1 VVSSAL
7 DKDGSKKRL
16 GAILAIY
23 LVGLLVGG
31 LYVGM
36 VAPVRTVVQESFSLD
51 DATGIWMINI
61 YTLFY
66 AALIPVIGKLADRYG
81 RKPAF
86 VACVIIFAIG
96 SVLCGVSLYAGG
108 FPLLLFG
115 RIVQAIGA
123 CGMIPVANAE
133 IGTSFPKE
141 RRGMALGLAA
151 AVTGLSNVFGAAC
164 GSGLLALFGNE
175 GWPWMFFI
183 SVPVCALLGI
193 AAALLLPKRE
203 VLESKGA
210 LDIPGAAVFV
220 LMVLLLLLSFRS
232 VDFFDA
238 ESLVSPDVLIP
249 FAGALIGIVL
259 FVIIERRAHDP
270 FFHSEYL
277 RDRQIL
283 ATCGVSFFI
292 GCMIISMTL
301 VPEFAERLLDLPVGS
316 GGYYVA
322 AIGIFSLFGPL
333 VSGKLIDRLGPKKP
347 LMGGLFITALGFMLV
362 AFFVTAHPSSL
373 LLIIGLSIIGLG
385 MGLSMGAPTNY
396 MILESTSEGESTV
409 AIATITL
416 IRQIGTTLSPALL
429 VGFITSGTGMAGFSH
444 MMCCV
449 AVFCAISMVILCFY
463 KSKG

>member
-1 VVSSAL
+1 M
-7 DKDGSKKRL
+7 DKGGSQKRL

-36 VAPVRTVVQESFSLD
+36 VAPVRTVVQASFGLD

-81 RKPAF
+81 RKPTF
-86 VACVIIFAIG
+86 VICVISFAVG
-96 SVLCGVSLYAGG
+96 SMLCGTSLHLGGFSVLLV
-108 FPLLLFG
+108 G
-115 RIVQAIGA
+115 RVVQAVGA

-164 GSGLLALFGNE
+164 GSGLLALFGND
-175 GWPWMFFI
+175 GWPWMFFVC
-183 SVPVCALLGI
+183 VPVCVLLGI
-193 AAALLLPKRE
+193 AAAFLLPKRE
-203 VLESKGA
+203 GEVSEDA
-210 LDIPGAAVFV
+210 LDIPGAIVFV
-220 LMVLLLLLSFRS
+220 VMVLLLLLSFRS
-232 VDFFDA
+232 IDFFDA
-238 ESLVSPDVLIP
+238 KSFVSFDVIIP
-249 FAGALIGIVL
+249 FAGALIGIVI
-259 FVIIERRAHDP
+259 FAIIERRAQDP
-270 FFHSEYL
+270 IFHLEYL
-277 RDRQIL
+277 KDRQIL

-301 VPEFAERLLDLPVGS
+301 VPEFAEHLLDLPIGS

-322 AIGIFSLFGPL
+322 AIGIFSLFGP
-333 VSGKLIDRLGPKKP
+333 VIAGKLIDRLGPKKP
-347 LMGGLFITALGFMLV
+347 LMGGLFIAALGFLFV
-362 AFFVTAHPSSL
+362 AFFVTEHPSSL
-373 LLIIGLSIIGLG
+373 LLIIGLSVIGLG

-429 VGFITSGTGMAGFSH
+429 VGFITSGIGMTGFSH

-449 AVFCAISMVILCFY
+449 AVFCMISMIILCFY
-463 KSKG
+463 RSKG

>member
-1 VVSSAL
+1 
-7 DKDGSKKRL
+7 
-16 GAILAIY
+16 
-23 LVGLLVGG
+23 
-31 LYVGM
+31 M
-36 VAPVRTVVQESFSLD
+36 VAPVRTVVQESFGLT

-86 VACVIIFAIG
+86 IVCVIAFAAG
-96 SVLCGVSLYAGG
+96 SVLCGASLHLGG
-108 FPLLLFG
+108 FAVLLVG
-115 RIVQAIGA
+115 RVAQAVGA

-151 AVTGLSNVFGAAC
+151 AVTGLANVFGAAC
-164 GSGLLALFGNE
+164 GSGLLALFGND
-175 GWPWMFFI
+175 GWPWLFYVC
-183 SVPVCALLGI
+183 VPVCVLLALAAI
-193 AAALLLPKRE
+193 AFLPKRAHVE
-203 VLESKGA
+203 TATHLDVLGA
-210 LDIPGAAVFV
+210 IVFV

-232 VDFFDA
+232 IDFFDA
-238 ESLVSPDVLIP
+238 GSLLSADVLVPLGSAIV
-249 FAGALIGIVL
+249 GIVL

-270 FFHSEYL
+270 IFHVEYL
-277 RDRQIL
+277 HDRQVL

-301 VPEFAERLLDLPVGS
+301 VPEFAEYLLDLPVGS

-322 AIGIFSLFGPL
+322 AIGVFSLVGPL
-333 VSGKLIDRLGPKKP
+333 VSGKLIDRFGPKKP
-347 LMGGLFITALGFMLV
+347 LMGGLGITALGFLFVALV
-362 AFFVTAHPSSL
+362 VTAHPSSL
-373 LLIIGLSIIGLG
+373 LLIIGLCIIGFG

-396 MILESTSEGESTV
+396 MILESTPQDQSTA

-429 VGFITSGTGMAGFSH
+429 VGFITTGAGMLGFSR

-449 AVFCAISMVILCFY
+449 AVFCAISMVILGFY
-463 KSKG
+463 RSKG